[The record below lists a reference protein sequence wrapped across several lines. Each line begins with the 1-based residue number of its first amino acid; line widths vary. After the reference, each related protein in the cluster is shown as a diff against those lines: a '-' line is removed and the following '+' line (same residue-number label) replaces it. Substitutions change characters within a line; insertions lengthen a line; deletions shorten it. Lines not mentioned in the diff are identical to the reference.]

1 MLYKEPA
8 AKKVE
13 ENTKKPIKKKIV
25 YYPRYKGKSS
35 SIVDALKSL
44 GINSGKNNRKK
55 IAAMN
60 GIKNYSGGAMQNTKL
75 LNLLK
80 KGKLI
85 KSK

>member
-1 MLYKEPA
+1 MQ
-8 AKKVE
+8 
-13 ENTKKPIKKKIV
+13 TKKPIKKKIV
-25 YYPRYKGKSS
+25 YYQRYKGKSS
-35 SIVDALKSL
+35 SIVDALKAL
-44 GINSGKNNRKK
+44 GINSNKSNRKK